1 MTNFCRNPMSAEL
14 SGSFYIDIFLMLGIL
29 FLPLP
34 TTPYILYLF
43 TTNSIFEAGMIFFL
57 STSLRDL
64 ISYYVGF
71 FSNKLRSH
79 PLTNFSRFVKENIK
93 ESYSQKISE
102 IAKFSKEKL
111 NQATVREIIVA
122 RWLGIHPIIIA
133 LALGRLSS
141 KINLFFIPNTFYVII
156 DIIFYWILLGSGKV
170 IFEILFPGAN
180 IEDLFNNQYF
190 YLASIF
196 LIIAFY
202 IVYAYVKWR

>member
-1 MTNFCRNPMSAEL
+1 MTNFYRNPMSLEL
-14 SGSFYIDIFLMLGIL
+14 SGSFYTDIFLMLGIL

-79 PLTNFSRFVKENIK
+79 PLTNFSRFVKENIQ

-102 IAKFSKEKL
+102 IAKFSKKKL

-133 LALGRLSS
+133 LGLGRLSS
-141 KINLFFIPNTFYVII
+141 RINLFFIPNTFYVII

-180 IEDLFNNQYF
+180 IEDLFNNQYL
-190 YLASIF
+190 YMASIF